1 MVWLFSGIT
10 QLAHFMA
17 AHEKQFSWTTRYNP
31 AVSFCVLRVCSTQDG
46 VRPKG
51 VYAHKTF
58 LFRYVWMRTRETRM
72 LVIFGV
78 KKLGPPLEKFWVAPW
93 AFIKTTLFWL
103 AFVIPLCLVWRH
115 SFEKHCTCCP
125 SKNLGKERT
134 QQPKLQPVAGCKCLS
149 GVPH

>member
-1 MVWLFSGIT
+1 
-10 QLAHFMA
+10 MA

-72 LVIFGV
+72 LVIFEGQKV
-78 KKLGPPLEKFWVAPW
+78 RAPSRKVLGGTMGFHKNNFVLIGFCDSLG
-93 AFIKTTLFWL
+93 FSMTTLIWKAL
-103 AFVIPLCLVWRH
+103 YML
-115 SFEKHCTCCP
+115 SF
-125 SKNLGKERT
+125 
-134 QQPKLQPVAGCKCLS
+134 
-149 GVPH
+149 